1 MSVIYD
7 EGNRKNQLPAMSSVE
22 EAALMKA
29 GTKVVRG
36 PDWKWYDQDRGGSSI
51 GTVLAAVA
59 DDGWVR
65 VQWASGETNSY
76 R

>member
-1 MSVIYD
+1 MIYD
-7 EGNRKNQLPAMSSVE
+7 EGNRKNNSPAMSGPE
-22 EAALMKA
+22 EAALMKT

-36 PDWKWYDQDRGGSSI
+36 PDWKWYDQDRGGSGV
-51 GTVLAAVA
+51 GTVLSPVA

-65 VQWASGETNSY
+65 VQWVSGETNSY